1 MIFEL
6 VEMAQNFF
14 FPEVQASI
22 ISFTTETMDG
32 ITAYMGNLF
41 TDLAPVI
48 ALVIGLPLAFWAI
61 RRIIG
66 LVRAR

>member
-6 VEMAQNFF
+6 VKMAQNFF

-22 ISFTTETMDG
+22 ISFTTETMEG
-32 ITAYMGNLF
+32 MTGYMGNLF